1 MTRGTKIVFFL
12 IVGLGLS
19 FAANA
24 AVSSY
29 RLKKKEEEALSE
41 NQKFINSMREKYK
54 EINSLNE
61 FHEGVKY
68 VEYPT
73 PFGYDLRLLKQIE
86 NLSELITLDE
96 LKIVYETAKNG
107 LAKNNEEENTNFL
120 KLMHNIFDNK

>member
-1 MTRGTKIVFFL
+1 MTKGTKIVFFL

-96 LKIVYETAKNG
+96 LKIIYETAKNG

>member
-96 LKIVYETAKNG
+96 LKIIYETAKNG

-120 KLMHNIFDNK
+120 KLMNNIFDK

>member
-96 LKIVYETAKNG
+96 LKIIYETAKNG

>member
-1 MTRGTKIVFFL
+1 MTKGTKIVFFL

-54 EINSLNE
+54 QINNFDE

-96 LKIVYETAKNG
+96 LKIIYETAKNG

>member
-1 MTRGTKIVFFL
+1 MTKGTKIVFFL

-19 FAANA
+19 LAANA

-54 EINSLNE
+54 EINNFDE

-73 PFGYDLRLLKQIE
+73 PFGYDLRVLKQIE

-96 LKIVYETAKNG
+96 LKIIYETAKNG
-107 LAKNNEEENTNFL
+107 LAKNNEEENTNFI
-120 KLMHNIFDNK
+120 KLMNKIFDNK

>member
-1 MTRGTKIVFFL
+1 MTKGTKIVFFL

-107 LAKNNEEENTNFL
+107 LAKNNEEKNTNFL